1 MNKNTRKNVKVIE
14 KKMKKLEPLITKSSS
29 DTWDIS
35 HSIAEELKK
44 GNEYEKWLG
53 QFLRDIYN
61 NVIIICR

>member
-44 GNEYEKWLG
+44 
-53 QFLRDIYN
+53 
-61 NVIIICR
+61 NVQIIHG